1 MAKDV
6 KVDTG
11 KLSKATTDI
20 VKLLNPFSSEE
31 RQKII
36 DASLMLLGENEA
48 ASVPR
53 GGGNPGVPNEVRG
66 ATKDGVVGLAPKAA
80 AWVRQN
86 GLTKDQLDHVFDIDG
101 GTVTLIADNIP
112 GKSSKDK
119 TIAAY
124 VLQGIVRLLAT
135 GEPTFDD
142 KAARKLC
149 EDHGCYNSANHA
161 LYLKDLRNLVT
172 GSKSSGWKV
181 TTPGLK
187 KGAEYVKEMANG
199 A

>member
-11 KLSKATTDI
+11 KLSKATTDL
-20 VKLLNPFSSEE
+20 VRLLSPFTSEE

-36 DASLMLLGENEA
+36 HASLMLLGGSEA
-48 ASVPR
+48 ASVPPCGANAGTPGALGDAAKDAGE
-53 GGGNPGVPNEVRG
+53 GGLPV
-66 ATKDGVVGLAPKAA
+66 KAA

-86 GLTKDQLDHVFDIDG
+86 GLTKEQLDHVFDIDG
-101 GTVTLIADNIP
+101 STVTLIADNIP
-112 GKSSKDK
+112 GKSLKDK

-124 VLQGIVRLLAT
+124 VLRGITQLLAT

-142 KAARKLC
+142 KAARKVC

-161 LYLKDLRNLVT
+161 VYLKYLGNLVT
-172 GSKSSGWKV
+172 GSKSG
-181 TTPGLK
+181 G
-187 KGAEYVKEMANG
+187 
-199 A
+199 